1 MHWYFHLFIHYLD
14 LLRHETISTMAWE
27 PVKTN
32 IGAGVW
38 WAVIVATVTS
48 IVYPTVRRA
57 IEAFVKRHIKSEHE
71 ELHNKLN
78 HIIKHH
84 PDIPNLEKEE

>member
-14 LLRHETISTMAWE
+14 LARHEFISTMAWE

-38 WAVIVATVTS
+38 WAVIVTIVTS
-48 IVYPTVRRA
+48 IVYPPLRRA
-57 IEAFVKRHIKSEHE
+57 IEAFVERHVHAGSQ
-71 ELHNKLN
+71 ELHKKLD

-84 PDIPNLEKEE
+84 PEIPEIPEED

>member
-14 LLRHETISTMAWE
+14 LARHEFISTLAWE

-38 WAVIVATVTS
+38 WAIIVTVVTT
-48 IVYPTVRRA
+48 IVYPRFRKML
-57 IEAFVKRHIKSEHE
+57 ESFVKKHIKSENE

-78 HIIKHH
+78 HIIKNH
-84 PDIPNLEKEE
+84 PDIPDL